1 MTVRQIIKI
10 LRTVKPT
17 CPSSLKGKLRIK
29 ELGTGI
35 GRKAFRIADSPIVIK
50 FPRGT
55 EGRTQTRREIDTI
68 RMIKTKKR
76 FRTLRCY
83 LPIVYYQ
90 NKKNAVIA
98 MEFVRFDEYIA
109 APTIKK
115 QFRKFFKKNS
125 FTDIHDENVG
135 FNLKN
140 KIKVI
145 DLGYIG
151 VTL

>member
-1 MTVRQIIKI
+1 
-10 LRTVKPT
+10 
-17 CPSSLKGKLRIK
+17 
-29 ELGTGI
+29 
-35 GRKAFRIADSPIVIK
+35 
-50 FPRGT
+50 
-55 EGRTQTRREIDTI
+55 
-68 RMIKTKKR
+68 
-76 FRTLRCY
+76 
-83 LPIVYYQ
+83 
-90 NKKNAVIA
+90 